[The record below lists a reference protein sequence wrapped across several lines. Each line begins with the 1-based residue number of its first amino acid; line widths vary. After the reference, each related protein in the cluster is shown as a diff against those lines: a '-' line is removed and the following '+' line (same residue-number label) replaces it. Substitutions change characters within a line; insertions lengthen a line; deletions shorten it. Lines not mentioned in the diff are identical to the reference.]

1 MNGTDLYIVFKAI
14 IHNKINSAYKI
25 YFFVKEDISY
35 TNYALILNLLYK
47 QEYINEDYIP
57 IILTDLGNK
66 KFKELE
72 LQIKQNSDKEN
83 IKLEKSK
90 FEFEFELAKE
100 KLNEFPKT
108 KTITKIAYIIAIIL
122 AFALLI
128 QWIIT

>member
-90 FEFEFELAKE
+90 FEFELAKE